1 MKYLDFSRQFNK
13 YPIITYQ
20 DIRNVFKAVNH
31 SQLAG
36 WQKKGLLL
44 KLRRGIFA
52 LPNRTIDPH
61 FAANKLNY
69 SYISMEYALSYYQII
84 PDIARVITSVS
95 KNRGEKISNFLGN
108 FYYRKINSQLF
119 TGFTAL
125 KSADGNFRIAL
136 PEKAL
141 FDLVYFRDDLKDKED
156 FSAMRFNFDAKL
168 NIKMIEQFVDLVRSP
183 RIKKRLKNFIIY
195 LYDVTRR
202 N

>member
-1 MKYLDFSRQFNK
+1 MKYLDFSKQFNNCQ
-13 YPIITYQ
+13 IITYQ
-20 DIRNVFKAVNH
+20 DIKNVFQKVNH

-36 WQKKGLLL
+36 WQKRGLLL

-52 LPNRTIDPH
+52 LPNKTIDPH

-108 FYYRKINSQLF
+108 FYYCKMNERLF
-119 TGFTAL
+119 TGFTTV
-125 KSADGNFRIAL
+125 KSAGGNFRIAL

-141 FDLVYFRDDLKDKED
+141 FDLIYFRSDLKDKKD
-156 FSAMRFNFDAKL
+156 FSAMRFNFDQKL
-168 NIKMIEQFVDLVRSP
+168 NLKMIEQFVQIVRAP
-183 RIKKRLKNFIIY
+183 RIKKRLQNFIIY